1 MNDLNNTVSSFFKN
15 STVEYRS
22 INQLDHDLDQLVENP
37 DLVNKNATQIDVA
50 KFATDFDKNDYLK
63 IYHPASPFK
72 LTDKEQKN
80 YISFNRIINLRL
92 WVRNLTNSFSYQH
105 WGNFIEN
112 QDVKHP
118 YVYPKNTVSEIVE
131 NLGSWEI
138 KLIDK
143 FDFPTLSGF
152 WNIKDKGGNYYKFPL
167 TIKQYQLCEPFMN
180 FKQYLVAIEA
190 DALGA
195 QQYLALTGA
204 LKDNWKI
211 DYQPIFACKV
221 AFGDAKR
228 QKEYNNNAWRFVYYN
243 SLFNTFI
250 GRICARNEI
259 LNEDKVIL
267 SNSDVVLRDDSP
279 SASFPFEKV
288 FKLPYLEQITNR
300 SFVRDALKKATHS
313 LGVLNFNLYQVLHSD
328 QEARMFDSEA
338 SFLKSSNGNYIWML
352 VPPINSKTLDEMN
365 KLLPS
370 SIEEISANSKSIIET
385 ALASFP
391 IEVKDNSMSFE
402 NIEKLENHACI
413 YLLLGYD
420 KNFKDDDH
428 LVVKVG
434 RTANFKQRTAL
445 YQNRHKNDSNQFKQG
460 SVVTV
465 INALNLDN
473 LPFDLDTLTLEGAE
487 ALFRNMLKQMISPK
501 YGNEWFDGNSKK
513 IREQIYHCFVQ
524 LKDYILKHPSQF
536 AKLIHRQRKTAI
548 ASYIAQ
554 SMKKRSAEELIG
566 KFDSEA

>member
-1 MNDLNNTVSSFFKN
+1 MNDLNDTVSSFFKN

-22 INQLDHDLDQLVENP
+22 INQLDHDLDQLIENP

-63 IYHPASPFK
+63 INHPASPFK

-190 DALGA
+190 DALGT

-221 AFGDAKR
+221 TFGDAKR
-228 QKEYNNNAWRFVYYN
+228 QKEYDNNAWCFVYYN

-250 GRICARNEI
+250 GRICARKKI
-259 LNEDKVIL
+259 SSEDKVVL
-267 SNSDVVLRDDSP
+267 SNSDVMLRDDFP

-338 SFLKSSNGNYIWML
+338 SFLKSSNGYYIWML

-413 YLLLGYD
+413 YLLLGHD

-428 LVVKVG
+428 WVVKVG
-434 RTANFKQRTAL
+434 RTANFKQRTTL

-487 ALFRNMLKQMISPK
+487 ALFRNMLKQIISPK

-536 AKLIHRQRKTAI
+536 DKLIHRQRKTAI

-566 KFDSEA
+566 KFGSEA